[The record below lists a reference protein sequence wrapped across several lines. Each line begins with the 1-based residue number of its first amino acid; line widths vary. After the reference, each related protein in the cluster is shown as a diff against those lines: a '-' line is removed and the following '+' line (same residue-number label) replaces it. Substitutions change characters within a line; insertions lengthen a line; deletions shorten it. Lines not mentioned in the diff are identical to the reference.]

1 MHRYV
6 KSSCAGLLGM
16 ALWMTGP
23 ADKAPLLPTF
33 VSKANAV
40 VGAPLSPLSVAG
52 VARRTTRRDVVAV
65 SAASATAATPPPATT
80 APAPAAAPG
89 TAVPIGT
96 TVTALPAGCTSTTIG
111 GVGYF
116 NCAGTYYKP
125 AYQSNNLVYVVSKP

>member
-1 MHRYV
+1 
-6 KSSCAGLLGM
+6 M

-23 ADKAPLLPTF
+23 AEKTPLLPTF
-33 VSKANAV
+33 VSKASAV

-65 SAASATAATPPPATT
+65 SAASAAAPPPPATT

-96 TVTALPAGCTSTTIG
+96 TVAALPAGCTSTTIG

-116 NCAGTYYKP
+116 DCAGTYYKP
-125 AYQSNNLVYVVSKP
+125 AYQSDNLVYVVSKP